1 VPVPPS
7 LVAWWPGEVDA
18 SDLAGTNNGALL
30 GGATAG
36 VAGMVGQAFSFDGTN
51 SFIQIPDSPQLDPT
65 TLTLEA
71 WVLFSAL
78 DSAGAG
84 GSPPGQQYIIFKQ
97 NSLNGSLEGY
107 SLSKARTDG
116 GDGFSFSVSSA
127 AGDVLS
133 LQSATLV
140 TTGVWYHVAGVRDSN
155 STQLYVNGQL
165 ESQTNASFPQ
175 DYGTNA
181 LFFGSSGQASWDHK
195 FAGLLDEV
203 SLYDRA
209 LGTNEIAAIYA
220 AGAGG
225 KCQVATITAPPQ
237 SQTALVGSNVTFI
250 VTAAGPA
257 LSYQWFFNGTNALAG
272 ATNSTL
278 SLANL
283 TLSQS
288 GSYSVVASNSA
299 GAVVSTAV
307 TLTVAPIQ
315 GIVMPITLSGT
326 IGSSWRIDYANDLG
340 TSNWAMLA
348 TVTLTNLSQVYLDT
362 SALSQPQRFY
372 RVVPLP

>member
-1 VPVPPS
+1 
-7 LVAWWPGEVDA
+7 
-18 SDLAGTNNGALL
+18 
-30 GGATAG
+30 
-36 VAGMVGQAFSFDGTN
+36 
-51 SFIQIPDSPQLDPT
+51 
-65 TLTLEA
+65 
-71 WVLFSAL
+71 VLFSAL

-84 GSPPGQQYIIFKQ
+84 ASPPGQQYIIFKQ
-97 NSLNGSLEGY
+97 NSFNGYLEGY
-107 SLSKARTDG
+107 SLTKARTDS
-116 GDGFSFSVSSA
+116 GDVFSFSISSA
-127 AGDVLS
+127 SGDMLS

-140 TTGVWYHVAGVRDSN
+140 TTGVWYHVAGVRGPDF
-155 STQLYVNGQL
+155 TQLYVNGQL

-195 FAGLLDEV
+195 LAGMLDEV

-225 KCQVATITAPPQ
+225 KCQQASITVPPQ
-237 SQTALVGSNVTFI
+237 SQTVLVGSNVTFV

-272 ATNSTL
+272 ATNCLL
-278 SLANL
+278 SLTNL

-299 GAVVSTAV
+299 GAVFSPAA

-315 GIVMPITLSGT
+315 GIVMPITLSGA
-326 IGSSWRIDYANDLG
+326 IGSSWRIDYVNDLG
-340 TSNWAMLA
+340 PPNNWATLA

-362 SALSQPQRFY
+362 SALSQPHRFY

>member
-1 VPVPPS
+1 
-7 LVAWWPGEVDA
+7 
-18 SDLAGTNNGALL
+18 
-30 GGATAG
+30 
-36 VAGMVGQAFSFDGTN
+36 M
-51 SFIQIPDSPQLDPT
+51 
-65 TLTLEA
+65 
-71 WVLFSAL
+71 
-78 DSAGAG
+78 
-84 GSPPGQQYIIFKQ
+84 
-97 NSLNGSLEGY
+97 
-107 SLSKARTDG
+107 
-116 GDGFSFSVSSA
+116 
-127 AGDVLS
+127 
-133 LQSATLV
+133 
-140 TTGVWYHVAGVRDSN
+140 
-155 STQLYVNGQL
+155 
-165 ESQTNASFPQ
+165 
-175 DYGTNA
+175 
-181 LFFGSSGQASWDHK
+181 
-195 FAGLLDEV
+195 LDEV

-225 KCQVATITAPPQ
+225 KCQEATIIAPPQ
-237 SQTALVGSNVTFI
+237 NQTALVGSNVTFI

-340 TSNWAMLA
+340 TSNWATLA